1 MFRRGGK
8 SGTPGSAPKEFPDDL
23 LTPAELAGGVD
34 GLDASDEDESEDDA
48 SEDEESE
55 DGALDP
61 EYSAADLASQAADY
75 LADNDVWM
83 YGTNAPDAI
92 AILDALEDAGAE
104 ELVPLA
110 EAWRVL
116 PKSDRDAARKAVR
129 KIAETDLEAG
139 RHLQMAR
146 EAVGTWLAVAAGYPE
161 FVKAVP
167 DWAVTAAHAGEATL
181 DALTAVILAAEIDED
196 YHEALYSAWD
206 MTMGS
211 LAGSDQGT
219 LEAASL
225 EGGVDAAEDDAAAD
239 EASADEASADEAA
252 EEEAAEEEAEFGP
265 NSDAVGDFL
274 NRLWLLTPE
283 QVGRLVSSWQG
294 SNRDDLAVAHE
305 GLQALVH
312 ETTEG
317 HEELRAQ
324 VKNAQDKL
332 IPWLNGGRIEDTAGF
347 LGQTGQGE
355 SRKMAG
361 PTLADAMAALVLG
374 DLLERADAET
384 LYGPWFNLVGAP
396 PLPDPV
402 EPGAD
407 GN

>member
-1 MFRRGGK
+1 
-8 SGTPGSAPKEFPDDL
+8 
-23 LTPAELAGGVD
+23 
-34 GLDASDEDESEDDA
+34 
-48 SEDEESE
+48 
-55 DGALDP
+55 
-61 EYSAADLASQAADY
+61 
-75 LADNDVWM
+75 
-83 YGTNAPDAI
+83 
-92 AILDALEDAGAE
+92 
-104 ELVPLA
+104 
-110 EAWRVL
+110 
-116 PKSDRDAARKAVR
+116 
-129 KIAETDLEAG
+129 
-139 RHLQMAR
+139 
-146 EAVGTWLAVAAGYPE
+146 
-161 FVKAVP
+161 
-167 DWAVTAAHAGEATL
+167 
-181 DALTAVILAAEIDED
+181 
-196 YHEALYSAWD
+196 
-206 MTMGS
+206 
-211 LAGSDQGT
+211 
-219 LEAASL
+219 
-225 EGGVDAAEDDAAAD
+225 
-239 EASADEASADEAA
+239 
-252 EEEAAEEEAEFGP
+252 
-265 NSDAVGDFL
+265 VGDFL